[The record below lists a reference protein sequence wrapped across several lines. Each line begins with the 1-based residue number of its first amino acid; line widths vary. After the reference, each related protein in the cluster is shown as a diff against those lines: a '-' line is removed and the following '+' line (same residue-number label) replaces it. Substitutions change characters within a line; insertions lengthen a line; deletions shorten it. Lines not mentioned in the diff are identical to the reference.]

1 MRLTKKSPEVYLA
14 EGPIAKLGQDDMQLL
29 RQGAANSPRGRVR
42 INVHPSEDDM
52 LHEMFI
58 AIRQNS
64 YIRPHLH
71 PGKSEAF
78 HIVQGVVDI
87 VVFQEDGTVRD
98 VVPLGD
104 GHSGRA
110 FYYRMSR
117 PFFHTLLIRSDFLIV
132 HEITNGPFLRG
143 GTRFAPF
150 APEEGDAD
158 GAADYLR
165 RLLPQV
171 ASFAQGCEP

>member
-1 MRLTKKSPEVYLA
+1 MRLTKKSAEVYFA
-14 EGPIAKLGQDDMQLL
+14 EGPIARLGEGEIELL
-29 RQGAANSPRGRVR
+29 RKGVADSPRGRIR
-42 INVHPSEDDM
+42 INLHPSDDDM

-64 YIRPHLH
+64 YVRPHLH

-78 HIVQGVVDI
+78 HIVEGEVDI
-87 VVFQEDGTVRD
+87 VVFQEDGSVRE
-98 VVPLGD
+98 VVPMGD

-110 FYYRMSR
+110 FYYRMSQ
-117 PFFHTLLIRSDFLIV
+117 PFFHTLLIRSDILVV

-150 APEEGDAD
+150 APAEGDTP
-158 GAADYLR
+158 GIADYWRQLTY
-165 RLLPQV
+165 QV
-171 ASFAQGCEP
+171 APFIDGSAS

>member
-1 MRLTKKSPEVYLA
+1 MRLTKKSEEVYLA
-14 EGPIAKLGQDDMQLL
+14 TGPIAMLGQDDIQLL

-42 INVHPSEDDM
+42 INAHPSEDDT

-58 AIRQNS
+58 AIRRDS

-87 VVFQEDGTVRD
+87 VVFNEDGSVRE

-104 GHSGRA
+104 GYSGRA
-110 FYYRMSR
+110 FYYRMSQ
-117 PFFHTLLIRSDFLIV
+117 PFFHTLLIRSDILIV
-132 HEITNGPFLRG
+132 HEITNGPFVRG

-150 APEEGDAD
+150 APEESDA
-158 GAADYLR
+158 GGIADYWR
-165 RLLPQV
+165 QLLSQV
-171 ASFAQGCEP
+171 APFIEGFGS

>member
-1 MRLTKKSPEVYLA
+1 MRLTKKSAEVYLA
-14 EGPIAKLGQDDMQLL
+14 EGPIARLGQEDVLLL
-29 RQGAANSPRGRVR
+29 RQGAADSPRGRVR

-58 AIRQNS
+58 AIRQDS

-78 HIVQGVVDI
+78 HIVQGEVDI
-87 VVFQEDGTVRD
+87 VVFQEDGSVRE

-110 FYYRMSR
+110 FYYRMSQ
-117 PFFHTLLIRSDFLIV
+117 PFFHTLLIRSDILIV
-132 HEITNGPFLRG
+132 HEITTGPFLRG

-150 APEEGDAD
+150 APEEGDA
-158 GAADYLR
+158 GGVAHYLR
-165 RLLPQV
+165 QLQSQV
-171 ASFAQGCEP
+171 ASLKKGSGT

>member
-1 MRLTKKSPEVYLA
+1 MRLTKKSAEIYLA
-14 EGPIAKLGQDDMQLL
+14 EGPIAKLGQEDIQVL
-29 RQGAANSPRGRVR
+29 RQGAANSPRGRIR
-42 INVHPSEDDM
+42 INMHPSDDDM

-58 AIRQNS
+58 AIRQDS

-78 HIVQGVVDI
+78 HIVQGIVDI
-87 VVFQEDGTVRD
+87 VVFEEDGSLRE

-104 GHSGRA
+104 GPSGRA
-110 FYYRMSR
+110 FYYRMSQ
-117 PFFHTLLIRSDFLIV
+117 PFFHTLLIHSDILIV

-150 APEEGDAD
+150 APEEGDAA

-165 RLLPQV
+165 RLVRQV
-171 ASFAQGCEP
+171 ASFTQGSEP

>member
-1 MRLTKKSPEVYLA
+1 MHLTKKSAELYLA

-42 INVHPSEDDM
+42 INAHPSDDDM

-58 AIRQNS
+58 AIQRNS

-78 HIVQGVVDI
+78 HIVQGEVDI
-87 VVFQEDGTVRD
+87 VVFQEDGSVRE

-104 GHSGRA
+104 GNSGRA
-110 FYYRMSR
+110 FYYRMSQ
-117 PFFHTLLIRSDFLIV
+117 PFFHTLLIRSDILIV

-143 GTRFAPF
+143 GTRFASF
-150 APEEGDAD
+150 APEESDA
-158 GAADYLR
+158 GGIADYMR
-165 RLLPQV
+165 QLLSRV
-171 ASFAQGCEP
+171 ASFTEGSGT